1 MFRQLVLRLVMGCLL
16 ALAPRVD
23 ALAASNVIASWYG
36 AQHEGK
42 LTASGEKYRRT
53 LRTAAHRHFPFGTLL
68 KLTNLRNGR
77 TSLVKV
83 NDRGPYVRGRQI
95 DISERAARDLGMIR
109 QGLVRVRIEVQ
120 GWLSP
125 DGNLVPAGPG

>member
-1 MFRQLVLRLVMGCLL
+1 MLRRLVLRFGMACMLV
-16 ALAPRVD
+16 LAPQVS
-23 ALAASNVIASWYG
+23 ALAASNGIASWYG
-36 AQHEGK
+36 GRHEGRT
-42 LTASGEKYRRT
+42 TASGEKYHRS

-77 TSLVKV
+77 ISVVKV

-95 DISERAARDLGMIR
+95 DLSERAARDLGMIR
-109 QGLVRVRIEVQ
+109 QGLARVRIEVQ

-125 DGNLVPAGPG
+125 DKNFFPVGPG